1 MRLLRDA
8 VVVVVGPVLDVPL
21 HAVLLLLVSVQNTRL
36 CRFVAAHI
44 TGITHHL
51 MLGAFVKLEV
61 YLGGSDVLTLVTVEL
76 SPRMLG
82 KLVPLQAAELCGLV
96 RADVAVVR
104 FPAVVSRLA
113 DSLVLGLFVPRQA
126 ALLRGNVTALVASI
140 LWVLLLLGLDAAR
153 LTPGVVHLVK
163 AVPDLLD
170 LLMLDHLV
178 LRRRRRFDRV
188 LLGWRLQV
196 QRLVVVQPPRLR
208 GVPSL
213 QLLIGA
219 GAGPVARSFV
229 RPVART
235 HHEVGPEVG
244 HAWGGPLLLL

>member
-1 MRLLRDA
+1 MS
-8 VVVVVGPVLDVPL
+8 PVLDVPL
-21 HAVLLLLVSVQNTRL
+21 HTVLLLLVSVQNTRL

-44 TGITHHL
+44 TGIPHHL

-61 YLGGSDVLTLVTVEL
+61 YLGGSDVFALVTVEL
-76 SPRMLG
+76 SPRVLG
-82 KLVPLQAAELCGLV
+82 ELVPLQAAELCGLV

-140 LWVLLLLGLDAAR
+140 LRVLLLLGLDAAR

-163 AVPDLLD
+163 AVPGETNINTWTAREKCKTSVTETKQKRGLNNSEELLFSPGLLD
-170 LLMLDHLV
+170 LLVLDHLV

-188 LLGWRLQV
+188 LLRRRLQV
-196 QRLVVVQPPRLR
+196 QRLVVVQPPRLQKKLFNQTH
-208 GVPSL
+208 VPFK
-213 QLLIGA
+213 A
-219 GAGPVARSFV
+219 F
-229 RPVART
+229 
-235 HHEVGPEVG
+235 
-244 HAWGGPLLLL
+244 

>member
-8 VVVVVGPVLDVPL
+8 VVVVVSPVLDVPL

-36 CRFVAAHI
+36 CRFVAAHV
-44 TGITHHL
+44 TGIPHHL
-51 MLGAFVKLEV
+51 VLGAFVKLEV
-61 YLGGSDVLTLVTVEL
+61 YLGGSDVLALVTVEL

-82 KLVPLQAAELCGLV
+82 KLVPRQTALLCGN
-96 RADVAVVR
+96 VA
-104 FPAVVSRLA
+104 
-113 DSLVLGLFVPRQA
+113 
-126 ALLRGNVTALVASI
+126 ALVASI
-140 LWVLLLLGLDAAR
+140 LRVLLLLGLDAAR

-163 AVPDLLD
+163 AVPGLLD
-170 LLMLDHLV
+170 LLVLDHLV

-188 LLGWRLQV
+188 LLRRRLQV

-213 QLLIGA
+213 QLLIGG
-219 GAGPVARSFV
+219 GAGSVARSFV
-229 RPVART
+229 RLVARR

>member
-8 VVVVVGPVLDVPL
+8 VVVVVSPVLDVPL
-21 HAVLLLLVSVQNTRL
+21 HAVLLLLVSVQNARL

-61 YLGGSDVLTLVTVEL
+61 YLGGSDVLALVTVEL

-126 ALLRGNVTALVASI
+126 ALLRGNVTALVACI
-140 LWVLLLLGLDAAR
+140 LRVLLLLGLDAAR

-163 AVPDLLD
+163 AVPGLLD
-170 LLMLDHLV
+170 LLVLDHLL
-178 LRRRRRFDRV
+178 LRR
-188 LLGWRLQV
+188 RLQV

-219 GAGPVARSFV
+219 GAGSVARSFM
-229 RPVART
+229 RLVARR